1 MQGNRVAGF
10 PSFFPAWS
18 ADMRDIL
25 QTERLVLRTLRVSDA
40 QSYSKYASD
49 WDVARMTGSLP
60 YPIPVISAE
69 IKIEML
75 LSRRR
80 RGKAF
85 PYAITLN
92 GEDMIG
98 VMDIFRR
105 DDGSDFELGYW
116 VARDY
121 WGKGYAPEA
130 AIAVMKEGQ
139 SSIGVNRFVAG
150 VFSDNPA
157 SVRVLSKL
165 GFESTGSDGDYFS
178 MARLKHAESIG
189 FALDL
194 TAQIPNHLQ
203 NQEAS
208 LIDAH

>member
-1 MQGNRVAGF
+1 
-10 PSFFPAWS
+10 
-18 ADMRDIL
+18 MRDLL

-40 QSYSKYASD
+40 QRYSEFASD
-49 WDVARMTGSLP
+49 WDIAKMTGSLP
-60 YPIPVISAE
+60 YPIPLISAE

-80 RGKAF
+80 RGYAF
-85 PYAITLN
+85 PYAITEN

-98 VMDIFRR
+98 VMDVFKR
-105 DDGSDFELGYW
+105 DNQDDFELGYW

-130 AIAVMKEGQ
+130 AKAIMTEAQ
-139 SSIGVNRFVAG
+139 RSFGVTRFVAG
-150 VFSDNPA
+150 VFADNPA
-157 SVRVLSKL
+157 SMRVLEKI
-165 GFESTGSDGDYFS
+165 GFKSTGSDGDYFS

-194 TAQIPNHLQ
+194 TAQLPKHLQ
-203 NQEAS
+203 NSERAH
-208 LIDAH
+208 IDAL